1 MVESLQGEDV
11 PIGKREEE
19 GEAAVGSSDTR
30 LSSIAEQSLRH
41 FEETVTVA
49 RLELGEPRRSAINSF
64 AVLNSLTNEQAVR
77 SFEQLTQSQINELR
91 QLCNEPAIARIV
103 AEDESGATKVYF
115 ISRATP
121 HRSPSDG
128 SAAVSYRAPV
138 GRLASLPV
146 GAELELSL
154 TNGLR
159 TLTVVERAL
168 LGASLIRL
176 GTMRNESIVVVTPY
190 SESVYVMDEVGIH
203 RLLQISIP
211 VLEFRHVVGWRTG
224 TDLSLIQI
232 VINNRDIEHVVDPIF
247 FNSLF

>member
-1 MVESLQGEDV
+1 MPIRNRKEES
-11 PIGKREEE
+11 
-19 GEAAVGSSDTR
+19 EAAVGSSDTR

-41 FEETVTVA
+41 FEETVTAA

-138 GRLASLPV
+138 EAWQHNAFWSDLRSHADALATDKTPEI
-146 GAELELSL
+146 A
-154 TNGLR
+154 
-159 TLTVVERAL
+159 
-168 LGASLIRL
+168 RL
-176 GTMRNESIVVVTPY
+176 GR
-190 SESVYVMDEVGIH
+190 
-203 RLLQISIP
+203 RLLDALPSTASGLHANAFPELMTLSDTVQAAISS
-211 VLEFRHVVGWRTG
+211 LART
-224 TDLSLIQI
+224 SFVEI
-232 VINNRDIEHVVDPIF
+232 
-247 FNSLF
+247 